1 VATHPTSADAAK
13 RPTRR
18 TQPRVRAAT
27 SKTAAPAE
35 NPRLCLVGAK
45 VSRGLRSEID
55 AYAQAH
61 GLTRSKA
68 AGEFLAIASETLRER
83 QGVPVG
89 RADDIL
95 EALEGV
101 RAVVETLGPPTFA
114 VLRLLAHWAC
124 KTDLKLTEDELLAEL
139 RSVGGDEWEQ
149 AVTEAERSL
158 QEVPG
163 EPPGARSE

>member
-13 RPTRR
+13 RPTKR

-27 SKTAAPAE
+27 SKAAASAE
-35 NPRLCLVGAK
+35 IPRLCLVGAK

-61 GLTRSKA
+61 GITRSKA

-158 QEVPG
+158 QEGPS
-163 EPPGARSE
+163 ETPDARSE